1 MSRALKAPDLIQK
14 LDVQGTE
21 PRYTSPAETA
31 KAMQAE
37 RDRLVK
43 LIRDTGFKP
52 GQG

>member
-1 MSRALKAPDLIQK
+1 MSRALKSPDVIQK
-14 LDVQGTE
+14 LDAQGTE
-21 PRYTSPAETA
+21 PRHTLPAETA

-43 LIRDTGFKP
+43 LIRETGFKP